1 MKPEKTYYCEVDIKF
16 GGNSF
21 EAKSKEEYIK
31 KVKNSFKEEF
41 NIELKDNE
49 IKNIKHD
56 WITNWNFPWRWQNN
70 SAIYDGYIRIWCLF
84 FFKKILTYILGR
96 RRGENQMDL
105 TYFYFSCNV
114 TVSTEGKNM
123 KAIMYVSLLW
133 VVLGVLISF
142 VAV

>member
-1 MKPEKTYYCEVDIKF
+1 M
-16 GGNSF
+16 
-21 EAKSKEEYIK
+21 
-31 KVKNSFKEEF
+31 
-41 NIELKDNE
+41 IELLIE
-49 IKNIKHD
+49 TFHD
-56 WITNWNFPWRWQNN
+56 ADKTTQ
-70 SAIYDGYIRIWCLF
+70 LF
-84 FFKKILTYILGR
+84 MMGIFVFGVYSFLKKILTYILGR
-96 RRGENQMDL
+96 RRGENQIDL

>member
-1 MKPEKTYYCEVDIKF
+1 M
-16 GGNSF
+16 
-21 EAKSKEEYIK
+21 
-31 KVKNSFKEEF
+31 
-41 NIELKDNE
+41 IELLIE
-49 IKNIKHD
+49 TFHD
-56 WITNWNFPWRWQNN
+56 ADKTTQLFIM
-70 SAIYDGYIRIWCLF
+70 GHIRIWCLF

-96 RRGENQMDL
+96 RRGNKSTDL